1 MYLKYCEGKDLEIL
15 RSKYRNEIESLPLKN
30 DDSTYKNFIIY
41 DFVMNSNGEKNK
53 FVDCGAGP
61 SSLAW
66 LLCEHFEEGHMI
78 DISVKNSFQR
88 KNLYHNIGDFFT
100 YIESHEDNTIN
111 YALDGCSLTHF
122 EYGENGNTGLLKA
135 ADSLYRKIK
144 KGGYVVIA
152 SDVIAHTD
160 ESYHNQNEFVKV
172 DDIFLS
178 KNKLVKGSMKL
189 IEKNEFESLKHSI
202 KIEKIEAG
210 GSVANTM
217 AGISYL
223 KGNAS
228 FIGKINT
235 DEFGKIYKK
244 SLEKINVNFS
254 YIEKD
259 ENLPTGASII
269 FITPDSERTM
279 CTYLGISS
287 QLSKNDIDEKNI
299 KDYEIIFL
307 EGYLWD
313 KGMSEQ
319 MFKQVI
325 NLAKKNN
332 IKIAMSLSDIFCVS
346 RHREDFF
353 KLFINDL
360 DILIGN
366 ENEINELM
374 QKNNLLDSLNELKN
388 INKLIII
395 TRSENGS
402 VTVLN
407 NEITNCESVKVEKV
421 LDLTGAGDLFAAG
434 FLKEYLDKSNIKK
447 CLQTG
452 SNLAAKIIQK
462 VGARLN

>member
-1 MYLKYCEGKDLEIL
+1 VSKKIL
-15 RSKYRNEIESLPLKN
+15 GIGNAI
-30 DDSTYKNFIIY
+30 
-41 DFVMNSNGEKNK
+41 
-53 FVDCGAGP
+53 VD
-61 SSLAW
+61 
-66 LLCEHFEEGHMI
+66 
-78 DISVKNSFQR
+78 V
-88 KNLYHNIGDFFT
+88 
-100 YIESHEDNTIN
+100 
-111 YALDGCSLTHF
+111 
-122 EYGENGNTGLLKA
+122 
-135 ADSLYRKIK
+135 
-144 KGGYVVIA
+144 
-152 SDVIAHTD
+152 
-160 ESYHNQNEFVKV
+160 FVKV
-172 DDIFLS
+172 DDDFLL
-178 KNKLVKGSMKL
+178 KNNLIKGSMKL
-189 IEKNEFESLKHSI
+189 LEKQEFESLKSTI

-217 AGISYL
+217 VGIAYL
-223 KGNAS
+223 GGHPS
-228 FIGKINT
+228 FIGKVNS
-235 DEFGKIYKK
+235 DEFGNIYKK
-244 SLEKINVNFS
+244 SLQKINVNFLYS
-254 YIEKD
+254 EKE

-287 QLSKNDIDEKNI
+287 QLSKEDINEDYI

-313 KGMSEQ
+313 KGISEE
-319 MFKQVI
+319 MFKHVI
-325 NLAKKNN
+325 QLAKKNN
-332 IKIAMSLSDIFCVS
+332 VKIAMSLSDIFCVT

-353 KLFINDL
+353 KLLKNDL
-360 DILIGN
+360 NILIGN

-374 QKNNLLDSLNELKN
+374 QKNNLLDSMNELKN

-402 VTVLN
+402 VAVLN

-447 CLQTG
+447 CLQKG